1 MKLVETELQG
11 VYIIENFFASDERGS
26 FTKTFNKN
34 FFEKN
39 ALCTKFEE
47 SYFSTSNKNV
57 IRGMHFQLPPFDH
70 EKLVYVAKGEVL
82 DVILDLRKDSTT
94 YGKSI
99 SVNISSE
106 NKKSVYIPKGLAH
119 GFKSL
124 QDDTIMVYNVATVY
138 NQQCDSGV
146 HYNSFGFDWEV
157 ENPIVSQRDCLL
169 KSFEEFKTDN
179 PF

>member
-1 MKLVETELQG
+1 MKIVETELQG
-11 VYIIENFFASDERGS
+11 VYIIENFFASDQRGS
-26 FTKTFNKN
+26 FIKTFNKE

-39 ALCTKFEE
+39 GLCTKFEE
-47 SYFSTSNKNV
+47 SYFSISNKDV

-70 EKLVYVAKGEVL
+70 EKLIYVAKGEVL
-82 DVILDLRKDSTT
+82 DVILDLRKNSNT

-99 SVNISSE
+99 SINLSGE

-124 QDDTIMVYNVATVY
+124 KDETIMVYNVATVY
-138 NQQCDSGV
+138 NQLCDFGV

-157 ENPIVSQRDCLL
+157 EKPIISQRDVELINL
-169 KSFEEFKTDN
+169 EKFKENN